1 MNKQRKLT
9 WIEKKQIERIAFD
22 HPFFDMHGTVL
33 SKKEA
38 KAIIRS
44 AEARKSGVEI
54 VFEACDKAGVPRP
67 DFVDNHSSV
76 FDNLKE
82 IVAIP
87 AIRRIGIIVI
97 ALILLVV
104 FFTATPTGRAIAES
118 VIQYIVTL
126 FEDGELVMNQ
136 PDNKSALVLVDDE
149 DHLYGYEQQ
158 DGQSDY
164 ITVKTFDDFTK
175 DTGKIPATLP
185 LSCTELYYVYDP
197 DISYLE
203 LYSTYDTTEG
213 KIVAYQIWDM
223 ECITSSTLDGFS
235 LYDLDDSVYYSI
247 EEKTGYIYCK
257 VFYEDSVF
265 SITSKGNY
273 TLDDLIRMLKER

>member
-1 MNKQRKLT
+1 
-9 WIEKKQIERIAFD
+9 
-22 HPFFDMHGTVL
+22 
-33 SKKEA
+33 
-38 KAIIRS
+38 
-44 AEARKSGVEI
+44 
-54 VFEACDKAGVPRP
+54 
-67 DFVDNHSSV
+67 
-76 FDNLKE
+76 
-82 IVAIP
+82 
-87 AIRRIGIIVI
+87 
-97 ALILLVV
+97 
-104 FFTATPTGRAIAES
+104 
-118 VIQYIVTL
+118 
-126 FEDGELVMNQ
+126 MNQ

-175 DTGKIPATLP
+175 DTGRIPATLP

>member
-1 MNKQRKLT
+1 MKMTRLEWRYLQ
-9 WIEKKQIERIAFD
+9 RIALD
-22 HPFFDMHGTVL
+22 HPYYDTHKPPL
-33 SKKEA
+33 SD
-38 KAIIRS
+38 
-44 AEARKSGVEI
+44 AEARAI
-54 VFEACDKAGVPRP
+54 MEANNTMTGRE
-67 DFVDNHSSV
+67 FVDSIYAKLGMTRPV
-76 FDNLKE
+76 KE
-82 IVAIP
+82 KRRLAWLSNIGELFAVPPIRKIAI
-87 AIRRIGIIVI
+87 AI
-97 ALILLVV
+97 LVV
-104 FFTATPTGRAIAES
+104 LLMTVFFAATPTGRAIAES

-175 DTGKIPATLP
+175 DTGRIPATLP

-265 SITSKGNY
+265 SIASKGNY

>member
-1 MNKQRKLT
+1 MKMTRLEWRYLQ
-9 WIEKKQIERIAFD
+9 RIALD
-22 HPFFDMHGTVL
+22 HPYYDTHKPPL
-33 SKKEA
+33 SD
-38 KAIIRS
+38 
-44 AEARKSGVEI
+44 AEARAIMEVNNTMTGRE
-54 VFEACDKAGVPRP
+54 
-67 DFVDNHSSV
+67 FVDSIYAKLGMTRPV
-76 FDNLKE
+76 KE
-82 IVAIP
+82 KRRLAWLSNIGELFAVPPIRKIAI
-87 AIRRIGIIVI
+87 AI
-97 ALILLVV
+97 LVV
-104 FFTATPTGRAIAES
+104 LLMTVFFAATPTGRAIAES

-175 DTGKIPATLP
+175 DTGRIPATLP

-265 SITSKGNY
+265 SIASKGNY

>member
-1 MNKQRKLT
+1 MKMTRLEWRYLQ
-9 WIEKKQIERIAFD
+9 RIALD
-22 HPFFDMHGTVL
+22 HPYYDTHKPPL
-33 SKKEA
+33 SD
-38 KAIIRS
+38 
-44 AEARKSGVEI
+44 AEARAI
-54 VFEACDKAGVPRP
+54 MEANNTMTGRE
-67 DFVDNHSSV
+67 FVDSIYAKLGMTRPV
-76 FDNLKE
+76 KE
-82 IVAIP
+82 KNRLAWLSNIGELFAVPPIRKIAI
-87 AIRRIGIIVI
+87 AI
-97 ALILLVV
+97 LVV
-104 FFTATPTGRAIAES
+104 LLMTVFFAATPTGRAIAES

-175 DTGKIPATLP
+175 DTGRIPATLP

-265 SITSKGNY
+265 SIASKGNY

>member
-1 MNKQRKLT
+1 MKMTRLEWRYLQ
-9 WIEKKQIERIAFD
+9 RIALD
-22 HPFFDMHGTVL
+22 HPYYDTHKPPL
-33 SKKEA
+33 SD
-38 KAIIRS
+38 
-44 AEARKSGVEI
+44 AEARAIMEVNNTMTGRE
-54 VFEACDKAGVPRP
+54 
-67 DFVDNHSSV
+67 FVDSIYAKLGMTRPV
-76 FDNLKE
+76 KE
-82 IVAIP
+82 KKRLVWLSNIGELFTVPPIRKIAI
-87 AIRRIGIIVI
+87 AI
-97 ALILLVV
+97 LVV
-104 FFTATPTGRAIAES
+104 LLMTVFFAATPTGRAIAES

-175 DTGKIPATLP
+175 DTGRIPATLP

-265 SITSKGNY
+265 SIASKGNY